1 MNTKFCTFKEA
12 KNFLRRSE
20 LGEMEYKQIRNEL
33 DNENGQSPPIKIG
46 GLFRKEQG

>member
-1 MNTKFCTFKEA
+1 MKVNTDFCTFKEA

-33 DNENGQSPPIKIG
+33 DNENDEEHPISG
-46 GLFRKEQG
+46 